1 MKHIKTIALTL
12 ASLCTLAAA
21 PALAQR
27 IAVYDTGAAKAQF
40 SHMSFAFMDL
50 EYQRRNMAALDA
62 ELSAQIDPPGGK
74 EKWAP
79 AFAQVG
85 LNVSPTG
92 RWDERSWKALRAR
105 GHQLFQDQ
113 IAQLAAKSQRVAD
126 PNSPDWPAQEY
137 TSVIRNSISRTG
149 YDQVLDRNTT
159 SSSAGYSDV
168 TMQIV
173 AGIGDYSGRAYAG
186 CFTPEGYRNWTAT
199 KASHPDRI
207 FPLILAASG
216 SYSRL
221 QNPDCLQPG
230 GRQY

>member
-1 MKHIKTIALTL
+1 
-12 ASLCTLAAA
+12 
-21 PALAQR
+21 
-27 IAVYDTGAAKAQF
+27 
-40 SHMSFAFMDL
+40 MSFALMDL

-62 ELSAQIDPPGGK
+62 ELSAQLDPPGDK

-85 LNVSPTG
+85 LNVNAIG
-92 RWDERSWKALRAR
+92 KWDERSWQALRTR
-105 GHQLFQDQ
+105 GHQLFQDR

-126 PNSPDWPAQEY
+126 PNSSDWPAQEY

-186 CFTPEGYRNWTAT
+186 CFTPEGYRNWTVT

-207 FPLILAASG
+207 FPLILTATANSAG
-216 SYSRL
+216 NL
-221 QNPDCLQPG
+221 NPDCTQPG
-230 GRQY
+230 VRR